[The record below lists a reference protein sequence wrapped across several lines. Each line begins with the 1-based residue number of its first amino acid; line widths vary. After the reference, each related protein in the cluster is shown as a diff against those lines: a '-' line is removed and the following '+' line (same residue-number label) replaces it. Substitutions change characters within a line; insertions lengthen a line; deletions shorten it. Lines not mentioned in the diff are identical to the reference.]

1 MSETAV
7 INHKKRKNSPRI
19 VQSNDLTEAAYSLSR
34 DQKRMLYLFVDQIRK
49 SDGTLQEHD
58 GICEIHVA
66 KYAEIFGL
74 TSAEASKDIR
84 QALKSFAGKEVVFYR
99 PEEDAGDEK
108 GYESFPW
115 FIKRAHS
122 PSRGLYSVHINPYL
136 IPFFIGLQ
144 NRFTQ
149 FRLSETKEITNPYA
163 MRLYESLCQ
172 YRKSDGSGIVS
183 LKIDW
188 IIERYQ
194 LPQSYQRMPDFRRRF
209 LQVCVNEINSR
220 TPMRLSYIE
229 KKKGRQTTH
238 IVFSFR
244 DITSMTTG

>member
-1 MSETAV
+1 M
-7 INHKKRKNSPRI
+7 NLFPGL
-19 VQSNDLTEAAYSLSR
+19 SNVRTVHPEGFTVYISTHISFPSLSGYR
-34 DQKRMLYLFVDQIRK
+34 TGLR
-49 SDGTLQEHD
+49 S
-58 GICEIHVA
+58 
-66 KYAEIFGL
+66 FGL
-74 TSAEASKDIR
+74 VKQKKSPIR
-84 QALKSFAGKEVVFYR
+84 MPCVY
-99 PEEDAGDEK
+99 
-108 GYESFPW
+108 
-115 FIKRAHS
+115 
-122 PSRGLYSVHINPYL
+122 
-136 IPFFIGLQ
+136 
-144 NRFTQ
+144 
-149 FRLSETKEITNPYA
+149 TNPCV
-163 MRLYESLCQ
+163 S
-172 YRKSDGSGIVS
+172 IVSRMAQASS

>member
-1 MSETAV
+1 KRVFLVILFTSFSGSLVSRISGAV
-7 INHKKRKNSPRI
+7 
-19 VQSNDLTEAAYSLSR
+19 
-34 DQKRMLYLFVDQIRK
+34 
-49 SDGTLQEHD
+49 
-58 GICEIHVA
+58 
-66 KYAEIFGL
+66 
-74 TSAEASKDIR
+74 
-84 QALKSFAGKEVVFYR
+84 
-99 PEEDAGDEK
+99 
-108 GYESFPW
+108 
-115 FIKRAHS
+115 
-122 PSRGLYSVHINPYL
+122 
-136 IPFFIGLQ
+136 
-144 NRFTQ
+144 
-149 FRLSETKEITNPYA
+149 
-163 MRLYESLCQ
+163 Q
-172 YRKSDGSGIVS
+172 YRKPDGSGIVS

>member
-1 MSETAV
+1 MPGIVYTNYRQSLV
-7 INHKKRKNSPRI
+7 ITGGRLLRWKNCERI
-19 VQSNDLTEAAYSLSR
+19 DTMPDNSV
-34 DQKRMLYLFVDQIRK
+34 
-49 SDGTLQEHD
+49 
-58 GICEIHVA
+58 
-66 KYAEIFGL
+66 
-74 TSAEASKDIR
+74 SASDIR
-84 QALKSFAGKEVVFYR
+84 RSKIVAL
-99 PEEDAGDEK
+99 
-108 GYESFPW
+108 
-115 FIKRAHS
+115 
-122 PSRGLYSVHINPYL
+122 
-136 IPFFIGLQ
+136 
-144 NRFTQ
+144 
-149 FRLSETKEITNPYA
+149 TKEITNPYA

-172 YRKSDGSGIVS
+172 YRKPDGSGIVS

>member
-1 MSETAV
+1 MTEIAL
-7 INHKKRKNSPRI
+7 INSKKRRYSPRI
-19 VQSNDLTEAAYSLSR
+19 VQSNELTEAAYSLSR

-58 GICEIHVA
+58 GICEIQVA
-66 KYAEIFGL
+66 QYASTFGL

-84 QALKSFAGKEVVFYR
+84 QALKGFAGKEVVFYR
-99 PEEDAGDEK
+99 PEEDSGGEK
-108 GYESFPW
+108 GYETFPW

-122 PSRGLYSVHINPYL
+122 PARGIYSVHINPYL

-172 YRKSDGSGIVS
+172 YRKTDGSGVVS
-183 LKIDW
+183 LRVDW
-188 IIERYQ
+188 LMERYQ

-209 LQVCVNEINSR
+209 LQASVDEINSR

-238 IVFSFR
+238 IVFSFS
-244 DITSMTTG
+244 DVDAK

>member
-1 MSETAV
+1 MAETAV

-74 TSAEASKDIR
+74 TSAEAS
-84 QALKSFAGKEVVFYR
+84 
-99 PEEDAGDEK
+99 
-108 GYESFPW
+108 
-115 FIKRAHS
+115 
-122 PSRGLYSVHINPYL
+122 
-136 IPFFIGLQ
+136 
-144 NRFTQ
+144 
-149 FRLSETKEITNPYA
+149 
-163 MRLYESLCQ
+163 
-172 YRKSDGSGIVS
+172 IVS